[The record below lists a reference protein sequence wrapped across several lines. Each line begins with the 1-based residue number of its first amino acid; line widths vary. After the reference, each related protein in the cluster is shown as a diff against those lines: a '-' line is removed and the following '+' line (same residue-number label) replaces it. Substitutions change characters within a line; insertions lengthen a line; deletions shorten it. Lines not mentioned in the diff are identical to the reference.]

1 MSAVRFLP
9 VLLSL
14 SLGSASLSAAFAA
27 EPPLP
32 ADPRKRLEAL
42 QHALIDAAMASQT
55 RVRSAAWV
63 DNSGQ
68 LHENTRITSDM
79 KVRGVRLIP
88 DKQNEG
94 GMATAILADSSRA
107 TPNDEACRATDLRYR
122 REATLETAMR
132 IASVGT
138 ERYDWTM
145 LLSQVRTRFV
155 AQTAASRKWVLS
167 QPARVPEQTY
177 ERLLTGVQPDL
188 MPYQMLLEL
197 LPPGALG
204 IEPVRLA
211 RDKASGAARATKAV
225 LDYFNDEPPRR
236 DPIPFVLRLSVIE
249 RSSQVLMWQETAP
262 LFYPESEIKT
272 TSQPLPPG
280 LLSELDRVLHTWQ
293 DKLDHS
299 FSCKPQQFN
308 VLQENKEG
316 WTINGGQTAGLSIGD
331 QLLLINREHLPARI
345 LEADS
350 GQHMA
355 LVEVVGVKSGSAII
369 RKLAG
374 PKDMSRSGDWVATPF

>member
-14 SLGSASLSAAFAA
+14 SLAGASLSAFAA

-32 ADPRKRLEAL
+32 TDPRKRLEAL

-79 KVRGVRLIP
+79 KVRGVRVLTHL
-88 DKQNEG
+88 QNEG
-94 GMATAILADSSRA
+94 GMAGAIVSDSTRA
-107 TPNDEACRATDLRYR
+107 TRTDEACQATEQRYR

-145 LLSQVRTRFV
+145 LLSQVRARFV
-155 AQTAASRKWVLS
+155 SQTAVSRKWSLTS
-167 QPARVPEQTY
+167 PTRMPEQTY
-177 ERLLTGVQPDL
+177 ERLLTGVQPDQ

-197 LPPGALG
+197 LPSGALG
-204 IEPVRLA
+204 VEPMRLA
-211 RDKASGAARATKAV
+211 RDRASGPARATRAV
-225 LDYFNDEPPRR
+225 INYLSDEPPRR
-236 DPIPFVLRLSVIE
+236 DPIPFVIRLSVIE
-249 RSSQVLMWQETAP
+249 RSSQVLMWQDTVP
-262 LFYPESEIKT
+262 LFYPESEIKS

-280 LLSELDRVLHTWQ
+280 LLSELDRVLHKWH
-293 DKLDHS
+293 DRLDNS
-299 FSCKPQQFN
+299 FGCKPQQFN
-308 VLQENKEG
+308 VLQENANG

-355 LVEVVGVKSGSAII
+355 LVEVIGIKSGSALIK
-369 RKLAG
+369 KLAG

>member
-1 MSAVRFLP
+1 MSAVRLLP

-14 SLGSASLSAAFAA
+14 SLAGASLTAFAG

-32 ADPRKRLEAL
+32 TDPRKRLEAL

-55 RVRSAAWV
+55 QVRSAAWV

-79 KVRGVRLIP
+79 KVRGVRVMSYV
-88 DKQNEG
+88 QNEG
-94 GMATAILADSSRA
+94 GMAANIVADSARA
-107 TPNDEACRATDLRYR
+107 TRNEEVCRSTEQRYR

-132 IASVGT
+132 ITASGT
-138 ERYDWTM
+138 ERYDWNV
-145 LLSQVRTRFV
+145 LLSQVRARFV
-155 AQTAASRKWVLS
+155 AQTGASRKWILTA
-167 QPARVPEQTY
+167 PTRVPEQTY
-177 ERLLTGVQPDL
+177 ERLLTGVQPDQ

-204 IEPVRLA
+204 VEPVRPKV
-211 RDKASGAARATKAV
+211 KAPNTAVRATKAV
-225 LDYFNDEPPRR
+225 MEYFNDEPPRR
-236 DPIPFVLRLSVIE
+236 APIPFVIRLTVVE
-249 RSSQVLMWQETAP
+249 RSSQMLMWQDTVP

-280 LLSELDRVLHTWQ
+280 LLSELDRVLHRWQ
-293 DKLDHS
+293 EKLETS
-299 FSCKPQQFN
+299 FGCKPQQFN
-308 VLQENKEG
+308 VLQESGEG
-316 WTINGGQTAGLSIGD
+316 WIINGGQTAGLSIGD
-331 QLLLINREHLPARI
+331 QLLLINREYLPARI
-345 LEADS
+345 LEPDS

-355 LVEVVGVKSGSAII
+355 LVEVVGVKGGSAMI